1 MITFFCC
8 EDSLNAYSVHL
19 MMSILGVNFRQ
30 RPFSEAPQHEQR
42 YASWAA
48 NGLGNMPIMH
58 DGTLKLFQT
67 SAMLIYLS
75 RAYASELWM
84 PSTPPALARVNQ
96 WLNIA
101 RGDWL
106 PNANH
111 HSTVQQK
118 WQHLDIGLSLIE
130 QQLELASWLIGHRPT
145 IADIACYPL
154 LTATGI
160 EDAIFKDYP
169 HILKWVNRMQT
180 LPNFI
185 SPPKSKTHNTQ
196 TNTHFL

>member
-1 MITFFCC
+1 MITFFSHDDC
-8 EDSLNAYSVHL
+8 LNAYSVRL
-19 MMSILGVNFRQ
+19 MMSILGTSFKQ
-30 RPFSEAPQHEQR
+30 RAFKEAPLNEQH
-42 YASWAA
+42 YATWAA
-48 NGLGNMPIMH
+48 NGLGAMPVMH
-58 DGTLKLFQT
+58 DGTLKLHQT
-67 SAMLIYLS
+67 TAMLTYLS

-84 PSTPPALARVNQ
+84 PLTPPALARVNQ

-106 PNANH
+106 PCTN
-111 HSTVQQK
+111 
-118 WQHLDIGLSLIE
+118 QHLTIQQRWQRLDTGLSLIE
-130 QQLELASWLIGHRPT
+130 QQLKSASWLIGHRPT

-169 HILKWVNRMQT
+169 YILKWVSRVQT

-185 SPPKSKTHNTQ
+185 PAPQT
-196 TNTHFL
+196 TNT